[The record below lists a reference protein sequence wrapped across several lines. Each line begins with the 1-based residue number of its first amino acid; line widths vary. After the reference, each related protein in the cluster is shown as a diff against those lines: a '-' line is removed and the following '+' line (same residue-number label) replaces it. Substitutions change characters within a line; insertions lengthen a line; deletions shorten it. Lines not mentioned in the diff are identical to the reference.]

1 MNFNWFCVVN
11 ICNLLL
17 VKLLFTF
24 KKYCRQDLEW
34 YKEIKKIQ
42 GSVEVTS
49 IDQVEDINKHGAYTI
64 CCDGKKL
71 LQSIEGAVSLKITR
85 VNAAKKVYSFNDL
98 RDLESKL
105 VLIRGRGTKGG
116 AEIDGFL
123 DVSVITEIN
132 TNIEYIMVFV
142 F

>member
-1 MNFNWFCVVN
+1 M
-11 ICNLLL
+11 
-17 VKLLFTF
+17 
-24 KKYCRQDLEW
+24 
-34 YKEIKKIQ
+34 
-42 GSVEVTS
+42 
-49 IDQVEDINKHGAYTI
+49 
-64 CCDGKKL
+64 
-71 LQSIEGAVSLKITR
+71 QSIESAVSLKITR

-123 DVSVITEIN
+123 DVSVIAEIN
-132 TNIEYIMVFV
+132 TNIEYIVVFV